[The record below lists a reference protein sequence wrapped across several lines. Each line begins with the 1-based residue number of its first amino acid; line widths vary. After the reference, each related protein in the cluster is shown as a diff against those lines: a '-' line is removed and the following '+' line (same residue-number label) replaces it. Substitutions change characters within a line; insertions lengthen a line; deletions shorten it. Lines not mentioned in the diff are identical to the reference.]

1 MVRFHQ
7 GQSVRKVQ
15 VTVEIYLR
23 GGQVLRLEKVKEIT
37 TAKHGDGSF
46 SRMQWIMED
55 DFPKKLHTINLQAI
69 DAIIC
74 ID

>member
-23 GGQVLRLEKVKEIT
+23 GGQVLRLEKVAAVETKKNT
-37 TAKHGDGSF
+37 DGGF
-46 SRMQWIMED
+46 SYLGWTMEH
-55 DFPKKLHTINLQAI
+55 DFKKKLHGINLEAI
-69 DAIIC
+69 DAIVVF
-74 ID
+74 D